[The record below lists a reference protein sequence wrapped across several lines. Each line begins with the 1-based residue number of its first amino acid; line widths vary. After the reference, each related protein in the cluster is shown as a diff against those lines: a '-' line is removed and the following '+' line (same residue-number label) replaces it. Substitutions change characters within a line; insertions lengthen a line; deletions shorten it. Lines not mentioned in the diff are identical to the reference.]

1 MRKFLLPMQ
10 NFEKLENSKE
20 KNKSWDKESLV
31 KILKQH
37 FGYSEFR
44 GKQLPAIEAILSG
57 RDCFCLM
64 PTGGGKS
71 MCYQI
76 PALAKTGLVLVVC
89 PLIGEKA
96 FRVIYFLTLMENQV
110 KALKEKGIRAE
121 YLSSTQAS
129 KVREKI
135 HEDLNSG
142 RPSLRL
148 LYVTPELIATQG
160 FMSKLNKLHSRGL
173 LNLIAID
180 EAHCISSWGHD
191 FRPSYRKLS
200 SLRNHLPGVPI
211 LALTATAVPKVQ
223 KDVMDSLCLQQPLVL
238 RSSFNRPNIYYE
250 VRYKDLLEDVYSD
263 MSNQFK
269 SSGNACGI
277 IYCLERTACD
287 DLSAHLL
294 KTGISC
300 AAYHAGLNSKQ
311 RSLVLDNWLSSK
323 VQVVVAT
330 VAFGYGIDRKDVRI
344 VCHFNIPKSM
354 ESFYQESGRAGRDQK
369 PSRSLLYYGM
379 DDRKKMEFILS
390 KSQNKQANSSN
401 SEGGSS
407 KKALADFSQM
417 VEYCEKP
424 SCRRKK
430 ILENFE
436 EKVPTSLCNK
446 SCDACKSPNV
456 VAKSLEELT
465 LSAYQRTGFS
475 RVFISSSSSVASEDR
490 YTEFWNRDD
499 EASGSEEDISDSDD
513 AEELVNNLSGSKFS
527 SKSGLNEKLAIL
539 QWAEEKYYQAEA
551 PSKQKSSV
559 DKNSISESLRTAIK
573 QRLLNTLKQTEQ
585 RLGSLKIDLEASA
598 SFLEDDCYKKY
609 AKVGKTFYN
618 SQMASTVRWLST
630 TSTMELMNRLSSC
643 VTQDPSNTPKPSD
656 VPSTAMNPDMQD
668 RNSLEVDKEE
678 VQIVIDLTTSIETP
692 TIPAPSV
699 TIRHLPPIPTFAEF
713 VTHEGKN
720 GRSNLSSTSRSEK
733 HSSTRTSKEDE
744 AAEKR
749 MRLH

>member
-10 NFEKLENSKE
+10 SVDKVDNKKE

-44 GKQLPAIEAILSG
+44 GKQLEAVEAILSG

-76 PALAKTGLVLVVC
+76 PALSKAGIVLVVC
-89 PLIGEKA
+89 PLIGERA
-96 FRVIYFLTLMENQV
+96 FPENQV

-121 YLSSTQAS
+121 YLSSTQTS

-135 HEDLNSG
+135 LEELNYG
-142 RPSLRL
+142 KPSLRL

-160 FMSKLNKLHSRGL
+160 FMPKLTKLHSRGL

-250 VRYKDLLEDVYSD
+250 VRYKDLLEDVYFD

-269 SSGNACGI
+269 SSGNVCGI

-294 KTGISC
+294 KNGVSC

-311 RSLVLDNWLSSK
+311 RSSVLDNWLSSK
-323 VQVVVAT
+323 
-330 VAFGYGIDRKDVRI
+330 GIDRKDVRI

-379 DDRKKMEFILS
+379 DDRRKMEFILS

-417 VEYCEKP
+417 VEYCEKS

-475 RVFISSSSSVASEDR
+475 RVFINSSSSVASEDR

-499 EASGSEEDISDSDD
+499 EASASEEDISDSDD

-539 QWAEEKYYQAEA
+539 QRAEEKYYQAEA
-551 PSKQKSSV
+551 PSKEKNSV
-559 DKNSISESLRTAIK
+559 DKKSISESLRTAIK

-585 RLGSLKIDLEASA
+585 RLGILKIDLEASA
-598 SFLEDDCYKKY
+598 AFLEDECYKKY

-630 TSTMELMNRLSSC
+630 SSMVEIMNRLSSC
-643 VTQDPSNTPKPSD
+643 VTQDPSTPKPSD
-656 VPSTAMNPDMQD
+656 DPSTASSLSMNPDMQD
-668 RNSLEVDKEE
+668 QNSLEVGEEE
-678 VQIVIDLTTSIETP
+678 VQIVVDSSTSIETP
-692 TIPAPSV
+692 MIPTSSETIH
-699 TIRHLPPIPTFAEF
+699 HLPPIPSFAEF
-713 VTHEGKN
+713 VTQKGKN
-720 GRSNLSSTSRSEK
+720 GQSNISSTSRSEK
-733 HSSTRTSKEDE
+733 HSSTRTSKEDD